1 MIHVTDASFDAEVMK
16 STKPVLVD
24 FFATWCGPCKLLSAV
39 IEKAAPKLEAKA
51 KVVKVDVEMAP
62 DTAAKY
68 GIMSVPSV
76 FVFKNGNVVEKKVGG
91 MSEDALIALVEKHV

>member
-1 MIHVTDASFDAEVMK
+1 MLHVTDASFEAEVLK
-16 STKPVLVD
+16 SAKPVLVD
-24 FFATWCGPCKLLSAV
+24 FFATWCGPCKMLGAV

-62 DTAAKY
+62 DTASKY

-76 FVFKNGNVVEKKVGG
+76 FVFKNGNVVEKKVGA
-91 MSEDALIALVEKHV
+91 MSEDALIAMVEKYV

>member
-51 KVVKVDVEMAP
+51 KVVKVDV